1 MFGSPRR
8 SPRLAEWDGRRRSSH
23 SDTLFDWS
31 ALKRRAV
38 VVRLAV
44 VAVAAVCVTAILIGD
59 GPPLP
64 YRVGQSVPRDLRARV
79 AFDVVNEA
87 ETAKAAEE
95 HAPPVAER
103 FPAGLLLQSRDKP
116 ISTEKLSLLKAE
128 HRAFVKSRSA
138 GERWGRGVGLS
149 LVVALLAATV
159 ALYSARFQPA
169 VCERLGAVVG
179 IAILVVLA
187 VWLAAVLNR
196 PPWHAG
202 VLPLTVAAM
211 VLTIAYNPP
220 FALLI
225 SLCAAIVSS
234 LSDGPHLRTLIAQ
247 MGGLSAAV
255 LTMRQVRT
263 RSRPVEVGF
272 LAGAAFAVMAVAV
285 GLVTDQTAR
294 FMAGDAARSFLWS
307 AVAGFVVAGSLPLI
321 ERCFGVVID
330 VTLHELADNS
340 HPLLQE
346 LRIRAPGTYNHSLAV
361 AALAEAAADA
371 IGANPLLTRVG
382 AYFHDVGKMMK
393 SSFFIENQHG
403 ENRHDHLEPTLSTLI
418 IVGHVK
424 DGVALAEEYG
434 LPEMVIDFV
443 REHHGTT
450 LVEYFYREAVRL
462 HAGDKSTPEPAE
474 FSFRYPGPKPR
485 SREAGILMIADASE
499 SASRAIP
506 NPTPT
511 SLRKLVHDL
520 VMKRLLDGQFDDC
533 GLTLSEVRCAEE
545 VIAKSLVAAHHQRV
559 RYDEVPATKTA

>member
-23 SDTLFDWS
+23 SDALFDWAS
-31 ALKRRAV
+31 LRRRAV

-44 VAVAAVCVTAILIGD
+44 VAVAAILVTVVLIGD

-64 YRVGQSVPRDLRARV
+64 YRTGQCVPRDLRARV

-95 HAPPVAER
+95 HAPPVVEK

-116 ISTEKLSLLKAE
+116 ITPEKLSLLRAE
-128 HRAFVKSRSA
+128 HRAFVKSRSTLD
-138 GERWGRGVGLS
+138 RWGRGVGLA

-179 IAILVVLA
+179 ISILVVLA
-187 VWLAAVLNR
+187 VWLAAVLSR
-196 PPWHAG
+196 QPWHAG

-225 SLCAAIVSS
+225 SLCAAIVTS
-234 LSDGPHLRTLIAQ
+234 LTEGPNLRPLLAQ
-247 MGGLSAAV
+247 MGGLAAAV

-263 RSRPVEVGF
+263 RSRPVEVGLF
-272 LAGAAFAVMAVAV
+272 AGGAFAVMAVAV
-285 GLVTDQTAR
+285 GLVTDQPAR
-294 FMAGDAARSFLWS
+294 FMAAEAARSFLWS
-307 AVAGFVVAGSLPLI
+307 AVAGFVVAGCLPLI
-321 ERCFGVVID
+321 ERCFGVVTD

-346 LRIRAPGTYNHSLAV
+346 LRSRAPGTYNHSLAV
-361 AALAEAAADA
+361 ASLAEAAADE

-393 SSFFIENQHG
+393 PSFFIENQHG
-403 ENRHDHLEPTLSTLI
+403 ENRHDQLEPTLSTLI

-434 LPEMVIDFV
+434 LPALITDFV
-443 REHHGTT
+443 RQHHGTT
-450 LVEYFYREAVRL
+450 LVEYFYREALRL

-511 SLRKLVHDL
+511 SLRKLVNDL
-520 VMKRLLDGQFDDC
+520 VMKRLLDGQFDEC
-533 GLTLSEVRCAEE
+533 GLTLSEVRAVQE
-545 VIAKSLVAAHHQRV
+545 VIVRNLVAAHHQRV
-559 RYDEVPATKTA
+559 RYDEVPQSKTA

>member
-1 MFGSPRR
+1 MFRSTRK
-8 SPRLAEWDGRRRSSH
+8 SPRLAEWDGRRRSSRC
-23 SDTLFDWS
+23 DALFDWKS
-31 ALKRRAV
+31 LRRRAV
-38 VVRLAV
+38 LVRLAV
-44 VAVAAVCVTAILIGD
+44 VAITAVLVAAILIGD

-64 YRVGQSVPRDLRARV
+64 YRIGQSVPRDVRARV
-79 AFDVVNEA
+79 GFDVVNVA
-87 ETAKAAEE
+87 ASAKQESEVFE
-95 HAPPVAER
+95 HY
-103 FPAGLLLQSRDKP
+103 PAGLLLQPRGRP
-116 ISTEKLSLLKAE
+116 ITSEKLALLRAE
-128 HRAFVKSRSA
+128 HRAFVESRSDS
-138 GERWGRGVGLS
+138 ERWSRSVGLS

-159 ALYSARFQPA
+159 ALYSSRFQPA

-179 IAILVVLA
+179 IGVLI
-187 VWLAAVLNR
+187 VLSVYLAAVMNR

-202 VLPLTVAAM
+202 ILPLTVAAM

-225 SLCAAIVSS
+225 SLCTAIVTS
-234 LSDGPHLRTLIAQ
+234 LTEGPNLRPLLAQ
-247 MGGLSAAV
+247 MGGLAAAV

-263 RSRPVEVGF
+263 RSRPVEVGL
-272 LAGAAFAVMAVAV
+272 LAGGAYAVMAVAV
-285 GLVTDQTAR
+285 GLFTDQPVG
-294 FMAGDAARSFLWS
+294 FMASEAARSFVWS
-307 AVAGFVVAGSLPLI
+307 ACAGFVVAGSLPLI
-321 ERCFGVVID
+321 ERCFGVVTD

-346 LRIRAPGTYNHSLAV
+346 LRCRAPGTFNHSLAV
-361 AALAEAAADA
+361 AQLAEAAADE
-371 IGANPLLTRVG
+371 IGANPLLIRVG
-382 AYFHDVGKMMK
+382 AYFHDVGKMLK
-393 SSFFIENQHG
+393 PSFFIENQSG
-403 ENRHDHLEPTLSTLI
+403 ENRHDQLEPTLSTLV

-485 SREAGILMIADASE
+485 SREAGILMIADAAE

-520 VMKRLLDGQFDDC
+520 VMKRLLDGQFDES
-533 GLTLSEVRCAEE
+533 GLTLSEVRSVEE
-545 VIAKSLVAAHHQRV
+545 VIVKNLVAVHHQRV
-559 RYDEVPATKTA
+559 RYDEVPQTKTA